1 MKKSKTELI
10 HGVSYTNGL
19 VDRIVLTGTHGT
31 GKTTLATYL
40 VHQLGAPEYLANGN
54 RYEYRPEPIRY
65 IQEFGF
71 PINQDATEESQYAMS
86 TYHMATLGFPQF
98 IADRCIVDVY
108 AYAKYLH
115 ELPNSKISD
124 RCLKFLQEQVYT
136 FIRNFRGIAFMV
148 NADITK
154 PVAQDDIRDTDIN
167 FRNGVQAE
175 LFMIWTE
182 LCDPIRRQEKTGQF
196 HVLPD
201 DFVGRLRTVHKLI
214 DPNNIFGKVQE

>member
-1 MKKSKTELI
+1 
-10 HGVSYTNGL
+10 
-19 VDRIVLTGTHGT
+19 
-31 GKTTLATYL
+31 
-40 VHQLGAPEYLANGN
+40 
-54 RYEYRPEPIRY
+54 
-65 IQEFGF
+65 
-71 PINQDATEESQYAMS
+71 
-86 TYHMATLGFPQF
+86 
-98 IADRCIVDVY
+98 
-108 AYAKYLH
+108 
-115 ELPNSKISD
+115 
-124 RCLKFLQEQVYT
+124 
-136 FIRNFRGIAFMV
+136 MV